1 MSIAVPNLELVATDG
16 INTPDLRLT
25 VGSGVEKYGIQAS
38 GLPKNS
44 RRASSKYI
52 IFSPWS

>member
-1 MSIAVPNLELVATDG
+1 MPYFELVDTAG
-16 INTPDLRLT
+16 INMPVLRLT